1 MYTYLPAG
9 STDLIEK
16 FITSMMLDGKKHV
29 ARTILQNCLEELK
42 SLGHKNPS
50 DAFEAAIR
58 NIRPQVEVRPKRVG
72 GAVYQIPM
80 EVGSKR
86 QVSLAIRWILAFSR
100 KKKGIP
106 MYKRLATEIHDA
118 LNGQGESFKKKEDV
132 RRMAEANKA
141 FAHLARY

>member
-16 FITSMMLDGKKHV
+16 FVTSMMLDGKKHL
-29 ARTILQNCLEELK
+29 ARMILQNCLEELK
-42 SLGHKNPS
+42 SRGHKNPS
-50 DAFEAAIR
+50 DAFEAALR
-58 NIRPQVEVRPKRVG
+58 NIMPHVEVRPKRVG

-80 EVGSKR
+80 EVNSKR
-86 QVSLAIRWILAFSR
+86 QVSLAIRWVLAASR

-106 MYKRLATEIHDA
+106 MFKRLAAEIHDA
-118 LNGQGESFKKKEDV
+118 LNDQGEAFKKKEDV